1 MAQCGDE
8 FMSGWADAGMRVE
21 IDAMTA
27 EGGQEI
33 GGRRQKTGD
42 ARWRTPTTGVG
53 AKQGAAR

>member
-33 GGRRQKTGD
+33 GGRRQKAEG
-42 ARWRTPTTGVG
+42 
-53 AKQGAAR
+53 